1 MNSNGSRELTRVC
14 NRLRLLR
21 EKRKLSYE
29 QVGRKCG
36 MTYSNWR
43 ERENGKM
50 DIRLTTLFRML
61 KALGTTPEG
70 FFKGMK

>member
-29 QVGRKCG
+29 QAGRKCG